1 MLRGGRNQAQEL
13 TGEKRG
19 DWGCRPVDGGPEA
32 TGVDAQEGVA
42 WTTARRR
49 QEEGKLEEC
58 SEAGGWP
65 ARGTA

>member
-1 MLRGGRNQAQEL
+1 M
-13 TGEKRG
+13 
-19 DWGCRPVDGGPEA
+19 DGGPEA
-32 TGVDAQEGVA
+32 TGVDAQEGMA